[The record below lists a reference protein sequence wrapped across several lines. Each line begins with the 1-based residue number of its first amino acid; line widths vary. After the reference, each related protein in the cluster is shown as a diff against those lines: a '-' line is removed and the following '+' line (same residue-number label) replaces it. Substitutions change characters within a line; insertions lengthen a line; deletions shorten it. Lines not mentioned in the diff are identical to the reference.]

1 MVTIYQRIKRQK
13 MLIIV
18 FFLVILVT
26 FLIWYFFGKKPE
38 FISPA
43 QPFEIPSKKVEINFQ
58 VLENP
63 LLKELEFYEKI
74 EPIKPEEVGREN
86 PFLPWK

>member
-1 MVTIYQRIKRQK
+1 MVTVYQKIKRQQI
-13 MLIIV
+13 LIIV
-18 FFLVILVT
+18 FLVVVLITVS
-26 FLIWYFFGKKPE
+26 IWYLGGKKTQFVP
-38 FISPA
+38 PV
-43 QPFEIPSKKVEINFQ
+43 QPVETPFKKVEINFQ

-74 EPIKPEEVGREN
+74 GPIKPEEVGREN